1 MRKMKNKK
9 LKATLSITG
18 YFLML
23 IAICF
28 VGALVFHSY
37 YYEPVYVHGNSMS
50 PTLQGGESKGEVAD
64 FGIVDTHKSAINHIK
79 RFDIVSTYYPY
90 SAGYPNDY
98 DAAGTL
104 KNTASKKIKRVIALP
119 NETFIIKNGLLS
131 VKVDD
136 EFKEVPYKGFNV
148 NYSLEK
154 DTTEPITLG
163 KDEYWVL
170 GDNRGSSIDCG
181 YATIKT
187 PIKKE
192 NIQGVLVAIEG
203 KAKLDVRNYRCSICG
218 KTYSTQ
224 SGPCAK
230 CGSLSYST
238 QYKLVNKKYS
248 WPKFF

>member
-1 MRKMKNKK
+1 MRTMKNKK

-18 YFLML
+18 YFLL
-23 IAICF
+23 VIAICF

-37 YYEPVYVHGNSMS
+37 YYESVYVHGNSMS
-50 PTLQGGESKGEVAD
+50 PTLQGGESEGATAD
-64 FGIVDTHKSAINHIK
+64 FGIVDAHKSAINHIK

-90 SAGYPNDY
+90 STGYPNDY
-98 DAAGTL
+98 DADGTL
-104 KNTASKKIKRVIALP
+104 KNTSSKKIKRVIALP

-148 NYSLEK
+148 NYSLDK
-154 DTTEPITLG
+154 DTIEPITLG
-163 KDEYWVL
+163 KNEYWVL

-181 YATIKT
+181 YTST

-203 KAKLDVRNYRCSICG
+203 KAKLRVKNYRCSTCG

-224 SGPCAK
+224 SAPCAN
-230 CGSLSYST
+230 CGSLSYSP